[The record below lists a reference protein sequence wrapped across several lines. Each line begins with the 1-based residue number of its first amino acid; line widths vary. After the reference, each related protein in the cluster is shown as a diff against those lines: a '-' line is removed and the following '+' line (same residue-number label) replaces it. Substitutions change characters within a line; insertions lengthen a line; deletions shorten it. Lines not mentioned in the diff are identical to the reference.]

1 MSYQYITAE
10 QDGRLFILTINRPE
24 VMNAISPAASHE
36 MAAAL
41 DEFEAD
47 DELWIA
53 IITGAGDAAFCA
65 GGDISEMARAETEDD
80 YQMPASGY
88 GGMTSRSSCN
98 KPIIAAVNGMAFG
111 GGFEVALSCD
121 IIVASDNAV
130 FGLPEP
136 KIGTAAV
143 ATGMHRLAREIGLKP
158 AMNLLL
164 TAASI
169 DANRACDLGLVAEV
183 VAQGEVMA
191 AARKTAE
198 RIMRCAPLAVQAT
211 KQVVMG
217 GLNYA
222 GVPAAQQAQEAGEFD
237 ALHRMMRSEDIR
249 EGLNAF
255 LEKRRPEWQ
264 GR

>member
-1 MSYQYITAE
+1 MPYQYITTE
-10 QDGRLFILTINRPE
+10 TEGRVFILTINRPE

-36 MAAAL
+36 MANAM
-41 DEFEAD
+41 DDFESD
-47 DELWIA
+47 PELWVA
-53 IITGAGDAAFCA
+53 IITGAGESAFCA
-65 GGDISEMARAETEDD
+65 GGDISVMAEAKTEDD

-88 GGMTSRSSCN
+88 GGMTNRTSCY
-98 KPIIAAVNGMAFG
+98 KPVIAAVNGIAFG
-111 GGFEVALSCD
+111 GGFEVALACD
-121 IIVASDNAV
+121 IIVAGENAM

-158 AMNLLL
+158 AMALLL
-164 TAASI
+164 TAGSI
-169 DANRACDLGLVAEV
+169 SAERAKALGLVTEV
-183 VAQGEVMA
+183 VPQSDLMA
-191 AARKTAE
+191 TARKVAE

-211 KQVVMG
+211 KQCVLE
-217 GLNYA
+217 GLNFA

-237 ALHRMMRSEDIR
+237 RLDVMLKSDDIR

-255 LEKRRPEWQ
+255 MEKRRPEWR

>member
-1 MSYQYITAE
+1 MSYQYISVE
-10 QDGRLFILTINRPE
+10 RDERLFILTINRPE

-36 MAAAL
+36 MSAAL

-47 DELWIA
+47 GELWVA
-53 IITGAGDAAFCA
+53 IITGAGEAAFCA
-65 GGDISEMARAETEDD
+65 GGDINEMARAQTEAD

-88 GGMTSRSSCN
+88 GGMTNRNSCN
-98 KPIIAAVNGMAFG
+98 KPIIAAVNGIAFG

-121 IIVASDNAV
+121 IIVASDNAL

-164 TAASI
+164 TAATI
-169 DANRACDLGLVAEV
+169 DANHARDLGLVVEV
-183 VAQGEVMA
+183 VPQGEVMA
-191 AARKTAE
+191 AARKVAD

-211 KQVVMG
+211 KQVVLG

-222 GVPAAQQAQEAGEFD
+222 GVSAAQQAQEAGEFD
-237 ALHRMMRSEDIR
+237 ALRRMMLSDDIR

-255 LEKRRPEWQ
+255 LEKRRPEWR

>member
-1 MSYQYITAE
+1 MAYQYIETSRE
-10 QDGRLFILTINRPE
+10 GRLFILTINRPD

-36 MAAAL
+36 MAQAMDA
-41 DEFEAD
+41 FEQD
-47 DELWIA
+47 DELWVA

-65 GGDISEMARAETEDD
+65 GGDISVMAEAQTEQD
-80 YQMPASGY
+80 YQMPPSGY
-88 GGMTSRSSCN
+88 GGMTNRTTCH
-98 KPIIAAVNGMAFG
+98 KPVIAAVNGIAFG

-121 IIVASDNAV
+121 IIVASENAM

-158 AMNLLL
+158 AMALLL
-164 TAASI
+164 TGGSI
-169 DANRACDLGLVAEV
+169 DAGRAVELGLVARQV
-183 VAQGEVMA
+183 PQGEVMA
-191 AARKTAE
+191 AARKMAE

-211 KQVVMG
+211 KQCVLE

-222 GVPAAQQAQEAGEFD
+222 GVPEAQQAQERGDFD
-237 ALHRMMRSEDIR
+237 RLDKMMRSEDIR

-255 LEKRRPEWQ
+255 LEKRPPQWQ